1 MMNPSSADSQRQPD
15 NSSRKQQQQQQRSSS
30 PAGLKDSGSKATQK
44 SSNSSKP
51 ITSKQGG
58 GGGGRSSRGHS
69 PVCTG
74 RERQAGGA
82 PAVRG
87 AAAVQAAGAESPTL
101 SRPAA
106 AADRGGTQ
114 TPEDSPRPATD
125 ASSSSRADPSRVVS
139 DQPCASKSPKLR
151 SKNPRGGE
159 ATAATSGGKKSSKST
174 VGCGPGFW
182 KEGCLQSELIQFHL
196 NKSLGKKGTKMQT
209 KSASPPAS
217 EPELSPEPDC
227 PKPAPQPDQRLHE
240 QIEKLE
246 DENDD
251 LKTEIEEMR
260 AEMDEMRDTFY
271 EEDACQLQDMRRE
284 LERANKNCRILQYR
298 LKKAERKRLRFAES
312 GQVDGELLRSLEQD
326 LKVAKD
332 VSVRLH
338 HELESVEEKRMKTED
353 ENEKLRQQLI
363 EVEVTKQALQNE
375 LEKAKELSLK
385 RKGSKDGQK
394 AERRAPQTPIEEE
407 NDDLKCQLAFIKE
420 EAILMRKKMARID
433 KEKDRLE
440 QELQKYRSFY
450 GDVDSPLPK
459 GEAGGPPTTRESEL
473 KLRLRLVEEEANIL
487 GRKIVE
493 LEVENRGLKAELD
506 DMREDS
512 MAAAGVDGSGT
523 GGQQC
528 REQGEALSEL
538 RQQLQLVEDE
548 AELLRRN
555 LADVEEENKKVTGEL
570 NKLKY
575 KAGSHEAGSRHG
587 GGGADP
593 AKVDALQEELKAA
606 RLQINEL
613 SGKVMQLQ
621 YENRVLLSNMQRYD
635 LASHLGIRGSPRDSD
650 AESDGGRDDDTPS
663 ASASSPRLLPPHR
676 KREGPIGGE
685 SDSDEVRN
693 IRCLTPTRSLYS
705 PVDSRFLSRSLK
717 DRQQMIDIRIEAER
731 LGRTIDRLIADTSTI
746 IAEARVYVTNGELFA
761 RLDEDE
767 EGGRIRE
774 HELLYRINAQMKAFR
789 KELQSFIDRLDV
801 PKQEDREAEEPLS
814 MFQPIILLILILVLF
829 SSLSYATIFKLV
841 FLFTLFFVL

>member
-209 KSASPPAS
+209 KPASPPAS

-251 LKTEIEEMR
+251 LKVNWSHIT
-260 AEMDEMRDTFY
+260 
-271 EEDACQLQDMRRE
+271 
-284 LERANKNCRILQYR
+284 
-298 LKKAERKRLRFAES
+298 
-312 GQVDGELLRSLEQD
+312 SL
-326 LKVAKD
+326 
-332 VSVRLH
+332 
-338 HELESVEEKRMKTED
+338 T
-353 ENEKLRQQLI
+353 I
-363 EVEVTKQALQNE
+363 Y
-375 LEKAKELSLK
+375 
-385 RKGSKDGQK
+385 
-394 AERRAPQTPIEEE
+394 
-407 NDDLKCQLAFIKE
+407 AF
-420 EAILMRKKMARID
+420 
-433 KEKDRLE
+433 
-440 QELQKYRSFY
+440 
-450 GDVDSPLPK
+450 
-459 GEAGGPPTTRESEL
+459 
-473 KLRLRLVEEEANIL
+473 
-487 GRKIVE
+487 
-493 LEVENRGLKAELD
+493 
-506 DMREDS
+506 
-512 MAAAGVDGSGT
+512 
-523 GGQQC
+523 
-528 REQGEALSEL
+528 ALS
-538 RQQLQLVEDE
+538 
-548 AELLRRN
+548 
-555 LADVEEENKKVTGEL
+555 
-570 NKLKY
+570 
-575 KAGSHEAGSRHG
+575 
-587 GGGADP
+587 
-593 AKVDALQEELKAA
+593 
-606 RLQINEL
+606 
-613 SGKVMQLQ
+613 
-621 YENRVLLSNMQRYD
+621 
-635 LASHLGIRGSPRDSD
+635 
-650 AESDGGRDDDTPS
+650 
-663 ASASSPRLLPPHR
+663 
-676 KREGPIGGE
+676 
-685 SDSDEVRN
+685 
-693 IRCLTPTRSLYS
+693 YS
-705 PVDSRFLSRSLK
+705 V
-717 DRQQMIDIRIEAER
+717 
-731 LGRTIDRLIADTSTI
+731 
-746 IAEARVYVTNGELFA
+746 
-761 RLDEDE
+761 
-767 EGGRIRE
+767 
-774 HELLYRINAQMKAFR
+774 
-789 KELQSFIDRLDV
+789 
-801 PKQEDREAEEPLS
+801 
-814 MFQPIILLILILVLF
+814 
-829 SSLSYATIFKLV
+829 
-841 FLFTLFFVL
+841 